1 MGVHVCVSRP
11 EVDAGCVPPSLPT
24 FLARQNSSVTPTLID
39 SSSLAR
45 LFPDLLVSRVP
56 RR

>member
-1 MGVHVCVSRP
+1 MLGVFPNPCLL
-11 EVDAGCVPPSLPT
+11 C
-24 FLARQNSSVTPTLID
+24 LARQDCSVTPTLID

-45 LFPDLLVSRVP
+45 LFPDLLVSRVK